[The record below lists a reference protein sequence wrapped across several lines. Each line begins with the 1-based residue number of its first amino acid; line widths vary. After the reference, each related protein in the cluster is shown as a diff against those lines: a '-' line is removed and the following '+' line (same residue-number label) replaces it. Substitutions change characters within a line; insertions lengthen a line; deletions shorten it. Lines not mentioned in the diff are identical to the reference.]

1 MQRLEWKLDP
11 DGSINAQHD
20 GWAFEIIFQPE
31 QGMWQLCIE
40 PTPDR
45 GPDWR
50 NWHLTAYLQDAMA
63 IAQAIAA
70 GATIG

>member
-11 DGSINAQHD
+11 DGSINAQHED
-20 GWAFEIIFQPE
+20 WSFEIIFQS
-31 QGMWQLCIE
+31 QQDMWQLCIE

-50 NWHLTAYLQDAMA
+50 NWYLAPYLQDAMA

-70 GATIG
+70 GVNI

>member
-11 DGSINAQHD
+11 DGSINAQHC
-20 GWAFEIIFQPE
+20 GWTFEIIFQPE

>member
-1 MQRLEWKLDP
+1 MRRLDWKLDP
-11 DGSINAQHD
+11 DGSINAQHE
-20 GWAFEIIFQPE
+20 GWAFEIIFQPK

-50 NWHLTAYLQDAMA
+50 NWYLTAYLQDAMA

>member
-1 MQRLEWKLDP
+1 MQRLEWKLDL
-11 DGSINAQHD
+11 DGSINAHD
-20 GWAFEIIFQPE
+20 ADWVYEIIWQP
-31 QGMWQLCIE
+31 QHKMWQLCVE
-40 PTPDR
+40 PATAC

-50 NWHLTAYLQDAMA
+50 KWHLTAYLQDAMA

>member
-1 MQRLEWKLDP
+1 MQRLDWKLDL
-11 DGSINAQHD
+11 DGSINAQHE
-20 GWAFEIIFQPE
+20 GWAFEIIFQPA